1 MNEKA
6 LLKKG
11 FWYNSFLGEC
21 LEKKGKTR
29 ESLDVYDKV
38 LEING
43 LNITALLAKGS
54 WII

>member
-1 MNEKA
+1 MRKHYW
-6 LLKKG
+6 KKV
-11 FWYNSFLGEC
+11 FEIIHFLGEC

-43 LNITALLAKGS
+43 LNVTALLAKGS
-54 WII
+54 